1 MGVWGGSCASGEI
14 KKDGPHISAARAKE
28 KWVIYMPTE
37 HQTRMPP
44 ALLLQPRQQI
54 GKKKKKRQRG
64 SEQVSEWEEE
74 HWCR

>member
-1 MGVWGGSCASGEI
+1 MHEQISLECSGEI

-44 ALLLQPRQQI
+44 ALLLQPRQQM
-54 GKKKKKRQRG
+54 KKINKRGR
-64 SEQVSEWEEE
+64 EEVNK
-74 HWCR
+74 